1 MIGKAAPELTGRAA
15 FLFDLDNPTMINF
28 ANLGG
33 NLLRWLVISRASAI
47 IYRVG

>member
-28 ANLGG
+28 ASFGD
-33 NLLRWLVISRASAI
+33 NLLSWLVISRASAV
-47 IYRVG
+47 IY